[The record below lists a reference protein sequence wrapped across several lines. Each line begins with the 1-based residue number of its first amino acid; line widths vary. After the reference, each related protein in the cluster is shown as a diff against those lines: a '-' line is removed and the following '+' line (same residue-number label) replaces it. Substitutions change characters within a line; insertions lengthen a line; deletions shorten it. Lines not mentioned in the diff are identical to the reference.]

1 MEKQK
6 CPNLGPKLPFLGIFD
21 QECLIWAFLG
31 KNLKKTI
38 VIFEISTLKFV
49 TNDSLTHRVNFS
61 MGFAFSKG
69 PGSAFSEGP
78 GPDSGPL

>member
-1 MEKQK
+1 M
-6 CPNLGPKLPFLGIFD
+6 
-21 QECLIWAFLG
+21 
-31 KNLKKTI
+31 
-38 VIFEISTLKFV
+38 IFEISTLKFV

-78 GPDSGPL
+78 GPDSGPLYKVCPSRNIGLPFRQSVFNILYENLI